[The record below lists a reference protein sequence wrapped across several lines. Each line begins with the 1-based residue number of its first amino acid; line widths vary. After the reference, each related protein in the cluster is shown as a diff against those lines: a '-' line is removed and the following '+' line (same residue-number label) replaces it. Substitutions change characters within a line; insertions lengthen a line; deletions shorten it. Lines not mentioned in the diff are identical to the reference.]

1 MLVIGAKN
9 SYEEALV
16 DVGVVLSRY
25 DEDNNYAV
33 FGFGGQPGKLSLS
46 KSQTTTPR
54 MDEIVEDIAAEK
66 PVETPVE
73 EPVEEPDDGPAEIP
87 VETPVEEPANGPAEG
102 PAETPVETPVEEPA
116 EGPAEIPVETPV
128 EEPANGPA
136 EESATKDSSSVSST
150 ESRSHSVHSPQE
162 NVGMEKEEEE
172 KTDEEEKEKEKPQTE
187 EASCTSIKTLYN
199 ESDLLY
205 HSIDLRNKKLPS
217 MSRSTFTRPLFLF
230 SLIP

>member
-116 EGPAEIPVETPV
+116 
-128 EEPANGPA
+128 NGPA

-205 HSIDLRNKKLPS
+205 HSIELRNKKLPS

>member
-1 MLVIGAKN
+1 MKN

-102 PAETPVETPVEEPA
+102 PAETPVEKTPVEEPA
-116 EGPAEIPVETPV
+116 NGPAEGPAETPVETPV

-205 HSIDLRNKKLPS
+205 HSIELRNKKLPS

>member
-73 EPVEEPDDGPAEIP
+73 EPVEEPDDGPAEI
-87 VETPVEEPANGPAEG
+87 
-102 PAETPVETPVEEPA
+102 PVETPVEEPA